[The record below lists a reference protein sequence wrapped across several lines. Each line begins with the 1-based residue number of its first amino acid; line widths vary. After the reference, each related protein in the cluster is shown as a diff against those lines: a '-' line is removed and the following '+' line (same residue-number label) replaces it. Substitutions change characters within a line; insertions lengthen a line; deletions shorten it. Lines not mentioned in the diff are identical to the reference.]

1 MSVPNPDDVSFK
13 NFFKSFEQANNN
25 NNVESVDVSQEDF
38 DSVQRQSL
46 LVIRKNVQV
55 QKRRG
60 ATRNPIKA
68 LAARSDIT
76 NEYTEVITGVA
87 EREKKRLNIEK
98 CKLSLVACVFIYVWF
113 ILSSRLLL
121 DLFRPDCILGKVKV
135 TSNYLIVSQ

>member
-1 MSVPNPDDVSFK
+1 MSFSENNITTTLKKVTVPNLDDINFK
-13 NFFKSFEQANNN
+13 NFFKSFEKFNNSN
-25 NNVESVDVSQEDF
+25 IEPVDVSQEDF
-38 DSVQRQSL
+38 DSVPRQSL

-68 LAARSDIT
+68 LATRSDIT

-98 CKLSLVACVFIYVWF
+98 
-113 ILSSRLLL
+113 RE
-121 DLFRPDCILGKVKV
+121 
-135 TSNYLIVSQ
+135 

>member
-1 MSVPNPDDVSFK
+1 MFIFAENSDKTTPKKVSVPNPDDITFK
-13 NFFKSFEQANNN
+13 NFFKSFEQLNNN
-25 NNVESVDVSQEDF
+25 NNVETVDVSQEDF
-38 DSVQRQSL
+38 DSVERQSL

-68 LAARSDIT
+68 LATRTDIT

-98 CKLSLVACVFIYVWF
+98 CK
-113 ILSSRLLL
+113 
-121 DLFRPDCILGKVKV
+121 
-135 TSNYLIVSQ
+135 

>member
-1 MSVPNPDDVSFK
+1 MTATPKKVAVPNPDDVSFK
-13 NFFKSFEQANNN
+13 NFFKSFEEVTN

-38 DSVQRQSL
+38 DLVQRQSL
-46 LVIRKNVQV
+46 LVIKKNVQV

-68 LAARSDIT
+68 LAERADIT

-98 CKLSLVACVFIYVWF
+98 
-113 ILSSRLLL
+113 RE
-121 DLFRPDCILGKVKV
+121 
-135 TSNYLIVSQ
+135 

>member
-1 MSVPNPDDVSFK
+1 MSFSENNITTTPKKVSVPNLDDVNFK
-13 NFFKSFEQANNN
+13 NFFKSFEQFNNSN
-25 NNVESVDVSQEDF
+25 IDPVDVSQEDF

-68 LAARSDIT
+68 LATRSDIT

-98 CKLSLVACVFIYVWF
+98 RK
-113 ILSSRLLL
+113 
-121 DLFRPDCILGKVKV
+121 
-135 TSNYLIVSQ
+135 